1 MNFIL
6 RAYSFLFLLP
16 PTLLLFAMGAFA
28 YLEGRKEL
36 TIDMLPWAE
45 ADVRMWLVLI
55 GGFGLLSMLLAL
67 RKKARVLFAIHG
79 VIAFVLSVYAVFL
92 SRHRFDGETDFYWGL
107 AFVAGA
113 LGAMLGAMVHARE

>member
-79 VIAFVLSVYAVFL
+79 VIAFVLSIYAVFL
-92 SRHRFDGETDFYWGL
+92 SRHRFDGETDFFWGL

-113 LGAMLGAMVHARE
+113 LGAMLGAMVHARK

>member
-16 PTLLLFAMGAFA
+16 LTLFLFAMGVFA

-36 TIDMLPWAE
+36 TIDLLPWAE
-45 ADVRMWLVLI
+45 ADVRMWLVVL
-55 GGFGLLSMLLAL
+55 GGFGLLSILLAL
-67 RKKARVLFAIHG
+67 LKKARVLYALHG
-79 VIAFVLSVYAVFL
+79 VLVFCLSAYAVFL
-92 SRHRFDGETDFYWGL
+92 SKHRFDGETDFYWGL

-113 LGAMLGAMVHARE
+113 LGAMLGAMVHAKK

>member
-16 PTLLLFAMGAFA
+16 PTLLLFAVGAFA

-45 ADVRMWLVLI
+45 GNVRMWLVLI
-55 GGFGLLSMLLAL
+55 GGFGLLSILLAL

-79 VIAFVLSVYAVFL
+79 VIFFCLSVYAVFL
-92 SRHRFDGETDFYWGL
+92 SRHTFDGETDFYWGL

-113 LGAMLGAMVHARE
+113 LGAMLGAMVNARK

>member
-67 RKKARVLFAIHG
+67 RKQARVLFAIHG
-79 VIAFVLSVYAVFL
+79 VIAFCLAVYAVFL

-113 LGAMLGAMVHARE
+113 LGAMLGAMVHARK